1 MGLDFGIEVKF
12 KNKKTGESITF
23 EIAYWRKF
31 WTLRDEVLRLFGKS
45 TDEYLTIIKPEDLRK
60 IIKLLAE
67 AIVDRDNE
75 MFHDSVWGG
84 NRGRRITAYQI
95 ERLCFWDSLFESLLW
110 IKEDKDETRRKQ
122 TIDDLEIDERYFYD
136 ESSEELEYI
145 LMNIEDYDITI
156 EIYNSY

>member
-1 MGLDFGIEVKF
+1 MGLDFSIEVEF
-12 KNKKTGESITF
+12 KNKKTGESEIF

-67 AIVDRDNE
+67 AIADRDNE
-75 MFHDSVWGG
+75 VFHDSIWGG
-84 NRGRRITAYQI
+84 NVGRRITAHQI

-110 IKEDKDETRRKQ
+110 IKEDETSSRKQ
-122 TIDDLEIDERYFYD
+122 VIDDLEIDESYFYGG
-136 ESSEELEYI
+136 SSEPLEYM
-145 LMNIEDYDITI
+145 LMHIEDYDFII
-156 EIYNSY
+156 KIYNSY